1 MVINLNKKFVT
12 KEALLE
18 ELTDI
23 EIYQMY
29 LPEAFVFNKTIKS
42 PLRDEENASFG
53 FFIGENGEVCFKDFL
68 LGAGD
73 CIKFVQLKFGLDFFE
88 AMSKI
93 VLDANLD
100 GQFIIKNTFKTNINA
115 SAQGTSREKMI
126 ASVNSFKLGKKA
138 REFHLYDFA
147 FWSLFGITHKTLL
160 RYRVQPV
167 SHLFYGDK
175 IVVAERLSYAFEERK
190 DGKVT
195 YKIYQPESD
204 HYKWINNHNESVWQG
219 WEQLPEKGEI
229 LIITKSL
236 KDVMAINDVCGIPA
250 VSLQAEGVMPKQQV
264 IDELKSRFEII
275 FLLYDNDYDKEVNWG
290 QEFGAK
296 IALKYNIAQIEIH
309 KSYRSKDFSDLV
321 AAKGKKIAKEVL
333 AELIEIPF

>member
-29 LPEAFVFNKTIKS
+29 LPEQFVFNKTILS
-42 PLRDEENASFG
+42 PLRDEEKASFG

-100 GQFIIKNTFKTNINA
+100 GMFIIKNTFKTNINA
-115 SAQGTSREKMI
+115 SKLGESREKMI
-126 ASVNSFKLGKKA
+126 SNINSFKLGKKA
-138 REFHLYDFA
+138 REFNLYDFS
-147 FWSLFGITHKTLL
+147 FWSLFGITHKTLVK
-160 RYRVQPV
+160 YRVQPV

-175 IVVAERLSYAFEERK
+175 IVVADKLAYAFEERK
-190 DGKVT
+190 DNNIT
-195 YKIYQPESD
+195 YKIYQPHSEN
-204 HYKWINNHNESVWQG
+204 YKWINNHNESVWQG

-236 KDVMAINDVCGIPA
+236 KDVMSINDVCGLPS
-250 VSLQAEGVMPKQQV
+250 VSLQAEGVIPKQQV
-264 IDELKSRFEII
+264 IDELKSRFESI

-290 QEFGAK
+290 HEFGKK
-296 IALKYNIAQIEIH
+296 ISLKYDINQIEIN
-309 KSYRSKDFSDLV
+309 KAYKSKDFSDLV
-321 AAKGKKIAKEVL
+321 AKVGKKRAKEL
-333 AELIEIPF
+333 LIELIEIPF